1 MCFLWNNLCYCSG
14 LYKIPPSEDSQGGQR
29 KRLSI
34 LFVSLFWLFILLYF
48 LLELFKLCFCANFA
62 LPGSTMLF
70 VERSNTPSGYLC
82 IVFAL
87 WIQNISLEYNKEAP
101 VFLSP
106 LQLSAEEVLCVYLKP
121 RSKTKPTTTASNKP
135 HQQNTTNPPQ
145 INKIRKTCLVLSS
158 YTSLF

>member
-1 MCFLWNNLCYCSG
+1 MQMCFLWNNLCYCSG

-34 LFVSLFWLFILLYF
+34 LFISLFLLFILLYF
-48 LLELFKLCFCANFA
+48 LLELFKLCFWANFA

-70 VERSNTPSGYLC
+70 VERSNTPS
-82 IVFAL
+82 
-87 WIQNISLEYNKEAP
+87 YNKEAP